1 MAATLT
7 AVAKAAGVS
16 VATASRAFS
25 APDRLAPATLQ
36 KVQQAAE
43 ELGYTA
49 FPSGAVETART
60 IGVVVPD
67 IANAI
72 YGSLI
77 KAIHDQ
83 AWHGRHQVVLFDTA
97 EDPRREREQIERAK
111 ELDGFLLCS
120 PRLTDDELDVLLG
133 DAQCVVVNRAI
144 DAHPNVLFDTDN
156 GVRQSIDHLVAL
168 GHRHIAYAAG
178 PRDSWAEEQR
188 VASTE
193 RACAEHGVRF
203 TPLPH
208 AAATIQGGRAAAA
221 TALSS
226 GATAVLA
233 YNDLVAM
240 GLQAGIATLGKR
252 CPDDLSIV
260 GIDDIDLVG
269 AMQPGLTT
277 VHLAMDRCG
286 SLAVE
291 MLIAAIA
298 GDDDAEVMHLESQ
311 LIVRGTTAPPGDMMT
326 NP

>member
-7 AVAKAAGVS
+7 AVAEAAGVS

-25 APDRLAPATLQ
+25 APDRLAPATLERVQ
-36 KVQQAAE
+36 KAASD
-43 ELGYTA
+43 LGYT
-49 FPSGAVETART
+49 PDPGGAPGTARRT

-83 AWHGRHQVVLFDTA
+83 AWHGRHRVVLFDTA
-97 EDPRREREQIERAK
+97 EDPRREREQIERAR

-120 PRLTDDELDVLLG
+120 PRLPDAELDALLHG
-133 DAQCVVVNRAI
+133 SRCVVVNRAVSG
-144 DAHPNVLFDTDN
+144 HPNVLFDTDD
-156 GVRQSIDHLVAL
+156 GVRQSIDHLIAL

-178 PRDSWAEEQR
+178 PRGSWADDQR
-188 VASTE
+188 TASVE
-193 RACAEHGVRF
+193 RACTEHDVRL
-203 TPLPH
+203 TRLPH
-208 AAATIQGGRAAAA
+208 SAATIQGGLAASA
-221 TALSS
+221 TVLSS

-240 GLQAGIATLGKR
+240 GLQAGIAALGRR

-260 GIDDIDLVG
+260 GIDDIDLAG

-291 MLIAAIA
+291 MLVATIA
-298 GDDDAEVMHLESQ
+298 GDEEAEVVHLDSQ
-311 LIVRGTTAPPGDMMT
+311 LIVRGTTAPPRGEA
-326 NP
+326 

>member
-7 AVAKAAGVS
+7 AVAQAAGVS
-16 VATASRAFS
+16 IATASRAFS
-25 APDRLAPATLQ
+25 SPDRLAPATLER
-36 KVQQAAE
+36 VQQVASD
-43 ELGYTA
+43 LGYTGS
-49 FPSGAVETART
+49 PGAAGETGRT

-83 AWHGRHQVVLFDTA
+83 AWHGRHRVVLFDTA

-120 PRLTDDELDVLLG
+120 PRLPTDELDALLG
-133 DAQCVVVNRAI
+133 DARCVVVNRAL
-144 DAHPNVLFDTDN
+144 DGHPNVLFDTDN

-188 VASTE
+188 AASAE
-193 RACAEHGVRF
+193 LACADHDVRL
-203 TPLPH
+203 TRLPH
-208 AAATIQGGRAAAA
+208 AAATIQGGRAAGA

-240 GLQAGIATLGKR
+240 GLQAGIATLGRR
-252 CPDDLSIV
+252 CPEDLSIV

-286 SLAVE
+286 SLAME

-298 GDDDAEVMHLESQ
+298 AGGEPEVVRLESQ
-311 LIVRGTTAPPGDMMT
+311 LIVRGTTAPPRDAV
-326 NP
+326 PPP

>member
-7 AVAKAAGVS
+7 AVAQAAGVS
-16 VATASRAFS
+16 IATASRAFS

-36 KVQQAAE
+36 KVQQAAD
-43 ELGYTA
+43 ELGYSALTGSTDSA
-49 FPSGAVETART
+49 GRT

-83 AWHGRHQVVLFDTA
+83 AWHGRHRVVLFDTA

-120 PRLTDDELDVLLG
+120 PRLPADELDALLA
-133 DAQCVVVNRAI
+133 DARCVIVNRAL
-144 DAHPNVLFDTDN
+144 DGHPNVLFDTDN
-156 GVRQSIDHLVAL
+156 GVRQSVDHLVAL

-188 VASTE
+188 MAGAE

-208 AAATIQGGRAAAA
+208 TAATIQGGRATAA

-240 GLQAGIATLGKR
+240 GLQAGIATLGRR
-252 CPDDLSIV
+252 CPEDLSIV

-291 MLIAAIA
+291 MLIAALAADVDTEI
-298 GDDDAEVMHLESQ
+298 VHLESQ
-311 LIVRGTTAPPGDMMT
+311 LIVRGTTGPPR
-326 NP
+326 PVA

>member
-7 AVAKAAGVS
+7 AVAQAAGVS

-36 KVQQAAE
+36 RVQQAACD
-43 ELGYTA
+43 LGYTVA
-49 FPSGAVETART
+49 PGEADESGRT

-83 AWHGRHQVVLFDTA
+83 AWHGRHRVVLFDTA
-97 EDPRREREQIERAK
+97 EDLRREREQIERAK

-120 PRLTDDELDVLLG
+120 PRLSADELDVLLA
-133 DAQCVVVNRAI
+133 DARCVVVNRALEG
-144 DAHPNVLFDTDN
+144 HPNVLFDTDN

-188 VASTE
+188 VVGAQ

-203 TPLPH
+203 TALPH
-208 AAATIQGGRAAAA
+208 TAATIQGGQAAAA

-240 GLQAGIATLGKR
+240 GLQSGITTLGRR
-252 CPDDLSIV
+252 CPEDLSIV
-260 GIDDIDLVG
+260 GIDDIDLAG

-291 MLIAAIA
+291 MLIAAITA
-298 GDDDAEVMHLESQ
+298 GGEPEVVHLESQ
-311 LIVRGTTAPPGDMMT
+311 LIVRGTTAPPRDAL
-326 NP
+326 PHS